1 MKIITLVENKS
12 ISDAY
17 QSEHGFSLY
26 IETQAHKILFD
37 LGQGELFL
45 ENAKKMGV
53 VVEDVDL
60 VFISH
65 GHYDHGGGLETFLKA
80 NHKAKIY
87 FKDNAFDPHYSLK
100 HNGEKRDIGLDAAL
114 IENERFVFVK
124 GDFKLNETLS
134 LFTDIVGKELP
145 LEGNQKMLMISN
157 GLPHSGNELAH
168 RGNGLAHS
176 DNVGEIIQDDFTH
189 EQSLLIEENGVSVL
203 IVGCAHSG
211 LVNILKHLNQEVE
224 KPLNYVMGG
233 FHLFRPTDNDYE
245 DSKLIGQM
253 GEAMLKSGAQFYT
266 GHCTGL
272 GAYELLRTQLKER
285 IKYLAT
291 GEVLVL

>member
-26 IETQAHKILFD
+26 IETQSHKILFD

-53 VVEDVDL
+53 AVEDVDL

-65 GHYDHGGGLETFLKA
+65 GHYDHGGGLGAFLNA
-80 NHKAKIY
+80 NQKAKIY

-100 HNGEKRDIGLDAAL
+100 HNGEKRDIGLDSAL
-114 IENERFVFVK
+114 SENERFVFVK
-124 GDFKLNETLS
+124 GDFKINETLS
-134 LFTDIVGKELP
+134 LFTDIAGKELP
-145 LEGNQKMLMISN
+145 LEGNQKMLMN
-157 GLPHSGNELAH
+157 HL
-168 RGNGLAHS
+168 
-176 DNVGEIIQDDFTH
+176 GEIIQDNFTH
-189 EQSLLIEENGVSVL
+189 EQSLLIEENGVSLL

-211 LVNILKHLNQEVE
+211 LVNILNHLKQEVE
-224 KPLNYVMGG
+224 KPIDYVMGG
-233 FHLFRPTDNDYE
+233 FHLFRPTNNDYE
-245 DSKLIGQM
+245 DSNLIGQM
-253 GEAMLKSGAQFYT
+253 GEAMVKSGAQFYT

-272 GAYELLRTQLKER
+272 GAYEMLRTQLKER
-285 IKYLAT
+285 IEYLAT
-291 GEVLVL
+291 GRVLEL